1 MRLRFL
7 SPCTDGREGRL
18 DRIVWE
24 AKECGKLDLVRGL
37 VYLRD
42 GIGVPGDML
51 LPAARQLRGHLNF
64 VVGKMA

>member
-1 MRLRFL
+1 M
-7 SPCTDGREGRL
+7 DQ
-18 DRIVWE
+18 IVWE
-24 AKECGKLDLVRGL
+24 AKECGKLDLVLGL